1 MAGFALP
8 KGFFSGG
15 YRVIAG
21 EQVKVLTPGSFDPG
35 LGVVRCRRQH
45 RQRVD
50 DTLNR
55 VVLAVGQGDQR
66 FESVVHLTLGQD
78 AVGPGSVV
86 AGLGLQHIGLVR
98 QAHIEAFVGLVELAL
113 EGIFFGLGRRQVV
126 LGAQHGEV
134 ALGTLQ
140 NQVLLGGRQLQR
152 GLLVNGLG
160 GLQLEPAVGTEQR
173 LAQGGPPGVGVTVGR
188 GGRLV
193 DLGTYVIAVG
203 AGRQIRQ
210 QTCAGLGHYFFLR
223 AVLRTGSGQVGVVVR
238 RFLIDADQVGIGGQG
253 RFSCP
258 DQSVGRTRH
267 GNSQ

>member
-8 KGFFSGG
+8 KGFFCSGD
-15 YRVIAG
+15 RVIAG
-21 EQVKVLTPGSFDPG
+21 EQVEVLAPGSFDPG
-35 LGVVRCRRQH
+35 LGVVRRRRQH

-50 DTLNR
+50 DALDR

-66 FESVVHLTLGQD
+66 FERVVHLALGQD
-78 AVGPGSVV
+78 AIGPGGVV

-113 EGIFFGLGRRQVV
+113 EGVFFGFGRRQVV
-126 LGAQHGEV
+126 LGTQHGEV
-134 ALGTLQ
+134 AFGALQ

-152 GLLVNGLG
+152 GLLVDGVG
-160 GLQLEPAVGTEQR
+160 GLQLEPAVGAKQR

-193 DLGTYVIAVG
+193 DLGTHVVAIG
-203 AGRQIRQ
+203 AGGQVRQ
-210 QTCAGLGHYFFLR
+210 QACASLGHHFFLR
-223 AVLRTGSGQVGVVVR
+223 AVLGTGSGQVGVVVR
-238 RFLIDADQVGIGGQG
+238 RFLIDADQVGVGGQG